1 MLQGNPRVVELVAKE
16 LLHEG
21 QPQNLLR
28 YETYFR
34 EEIIPSL
41 LHQVLYV
48 QDPLTWQD
56 CCMKIRNTYRRS
68 VGIEVC
74 RVRPLT
80 SEDFTF
86 FASCSAWGDA
96 NKPSQNG
103 YLVNSTG
110 FESFSQWLD
119 GILACLKKSELW
131 SRPHCI
137 YGFIDRGKAAEL
149 LRESDIVISSLSL
162 SLLFLYNLRERF

>member
-1 MLQGNPRVVELVAKE
+1 MELVAKE
-16 LLHEG
+16 LQYEG

-34 EEIIPSL
+34 EEIIPSV

-56 CCMKIRNTYRRS
+56 CCMKIRNTYRRC

-80 SEDFTF
+80 SDDMTF
-86 FASCSAWGDA
+86 FASCSAWGDS

-103 YLVNSTG
+103 YIVTPTG
-110 FESFSQWLD
+110 FEGFSMWFD
-119 GILACLKKSELW
+119 GILACLKRSELW

-137 YGFIDRGKAAEL
+137 FGFIDRVNAAEL
-149 LRESDIVISSLSL
+149 LRNSEAVRYSILFWK
-162 SLLFLYNLRERF
+162 LLIRNIDRAPF

>member
-1 MLQGNPRVVELVAKE
+1 VELVALE
-16 LLHEG
+16 LQHEG

-34 EEIIPSL
+34 EEIIPSIS
-41 LHQVLYV
+41 HQVLYV

-56 CCMKIRNTYRRS
+56 CCMKIRNTYRRC

-80 SEDFTF
+80 SEDFSF

-103 YLVNSTG
+103 YVVTPMG
-110 FESFSQWLD
+110 FENFSFWFD

-137 YGFIDRGKAAEL
+137 YGFVDRGVAADL
-149 LRESDIVISSLSL
+149 LRNSETVKSSLLCRSHRIGNFPHW
-162 SLLFLYNLRERF
+162 SFSN

>member
-1 MLQGNPRVVELVAKE
+1 MVELVAKE
-16 LLHEG
+16 LHYEG

-34 EEIIPSL
+34 EEIIPSII
-41 LHQVLYV
+41 HQVLYV

-56 CCMKIRNTYRRS
+56 CCMKIRNTYRRC

-74 RVRPLT
+74 RVRPLAP
-80 SEDFTF
+80 EDFIF
-86 FASCSAWGDA
+86 FASCSAWGDS

-103 YLVNSTG
+103 YAVNPIG

-119 GILACLKKSELW
+119 GILSCLKKSELW

-137 YGFIDRGKAAEL
+137 FGFIDRGKAAEL
-149 LRESDIVISSLSL
+149 LRDSDIVIAIFSFSYLM
-162 SLLFLYNLRERF
+162 